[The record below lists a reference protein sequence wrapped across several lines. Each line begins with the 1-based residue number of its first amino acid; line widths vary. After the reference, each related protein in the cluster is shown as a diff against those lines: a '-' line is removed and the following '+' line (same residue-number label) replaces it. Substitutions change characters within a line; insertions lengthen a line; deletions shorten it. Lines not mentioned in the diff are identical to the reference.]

1 LGGSFRLSTSPARQ
15 SGAFVFHSS
24 QYQKWSLQAPAGFW
38 RNWRK
43 QAIHVLTAGHF
54 ALWRLLRQLTRP
66 SVDVCT
72 DAALEPFN
80 IDAKLNGGYVALGLL
95 YGEE

>member
-1 LGGSFRLSTSPARQ
+1 MSDIAM
-15 SGAFVFHSS
+15 
-24 QYQKWSLQAPAGFW
+24 
-38 RNWRK
+38 
-43 QAIHVLTAGHF
+43 
-54 ALWRLLRQLTRP
+54 LRQLTRP

-95 YGEE
+95 YGEG